1 MPAPTRSVAPAI
13 TALHPMSTV
22 HSAPATN
29 TSYWHVGLHSDPLID
44 VIGGENFGIHPSGF
58 GEMTKN
64 AEPDVQRTGIQRHHH
79 RGLRYR

>member
-44 VIGGENFGIHPSGF
+44 VIGG
-58 GEMTKN
+58 GEFWDSS
-64 AEPDVQRTGIQRHHH
+64 ERIR
-79 RGLRYR
+79 